1 MKKMQHK
8 TDRFRNL
15 VWKQFRKNKIAVVSL
30 YVLVA
35 LATIAL
41 LAPLIAN
48 EKPLYIKLNGQN
60 FFPALSFKNNLIIK
74 SVSGTEEINFAS
86 VDWKQLKFEKVL
98 WSPIPYSPGK
108 SDFAN
113 ANFSSPAGDQKF
125 LLNGNEAPMQK
136 RFWHWLGTGNL
147 GDDLLAG
154 LIHGARISLTIG
166 FISMGIASILGILIG
181 LLAGFFGD
189 DKIII
194 TRGKFLSII
203 IGIIIAWFYAFV
215 IRSNN
220 LSGAMENGSRDF
232 FFQFLFSI
240 IIFTV
245 IIFLFTKAGNFIG
258 KIPFLNK
265 KFHVPLDS
273 ILSRLTEI
281 FVSLPV
287 LLIIFTIAAISK
299 PSLTNVMIII
309 GLTNWT
315 TIARLTRAE
324 MLRIRQLDYIQS
336 AQALGFTNWR
346 IIFNHALPNAI
357 APALIAITFG
367 IGNAILTESSLSFLG
382 IGVPTDVVT
391 WGSLINAGRTNLDAW
406 WMIVFPGLSILITV
420 LSYNLI
426 GEGLRD
432 ALDPKLKS

>member
-1 MKKMQHK
+1 MQHK
-8 TDRFRNL
+8 KDRFRNL
-15 VWKQFRKNKIAVVSL
+15 VWKQFRKNKIAVASL

-35 LATIAL
+35 LATVAL

-48 EKPLYIKLNGQN
+48 EKPLYIKLNGEN
-60 FFPALSFKNNLIIK
+60 FFPAFSFKKSLTIK
-74 SVSGTEEINFAS
+74 SVSRTEEINFAS
-86 VDWKQLKFEKVL
+86 VDWKQLKYEKVL
-98 WSPIPYSPGK
+98 WSPIAYSPGK
-108 SDFAN
+108 SDYAN
-113 ANFSSPAGDQKF
+113 ANFISPGGDQKF
-125 LLNGNEAPMQK
+125 LLNGNETPMPK

-166 FISMGIASILGILIG
+166 FISMGIASIIGILIG

-189 DKIII
+189 EKIII

-203 IGIIIAWFYAFV
+203 TGIFIAWFYAFE

-220 LSGAMENGSRDF
+220 LSSAMENGSVDF
-232 FFQFLFSI
+232 IFQFLFSI
-240 IIFTV
+240 LILSA
-245 IIFLFTKAGNFIG
+245 IIFLFLKAGNFIG
-258 KIPFLNK
+258 KIRFLNK

-273 ILSRLTEI
+273 ILSRIIEI

-324 MLRIRQLDYIQS
+324 MLRIRQLDYVQS

-346 IIFNHALPNAI
+346 IIFKHALPNAI
-357 APALIAITFG
+357 APSLIAITFG

-391 WGSLINAGRTNLDAW
+391 WG
-406 WMIVFPGLSILITV
+406 
-420 LSYNLI
+420 
-426 GEGLRD
+426 
-432 ALDPKLKS
+432 